1 MMIRRTVSPVRKDG
15 APTGAGLADGGEA
28 EGFEGSQPQSVT
40 AQAGPA
46 RSSTRRGIFSRRAR
60 NQQGFTIVE
69 VLVALLILLLV
80 GTVAVQF
87 AVSAIHTSY
96 QQQQRATA
104 ITLSTSGTEKV
115 RSRIRGISGD
125 SYLASITA
133 GTTEAQAQQAF
144 NALAADGVVAS
155 GDGQL
160 AWSDG
165 TAPAS
170 GSIAYSA
177 VDTTSKDV
185 TNGTEFNVYT
195 TVLKCYRIV
204 SGGSSANQAACS
216 AIDTSTMG
224 TPEYVDSANGTS
236 DELKAAMTDP
246 TKCAKGAFKLGSVT
260 YEPMLRVTVAVEW
273 QYGGLGSSGSKEV
286 YATSEYLDC
295 SGETNIVVKK

>member
-1 MMIRRTVSPVRKDG
+1 MTCTASAGCGASSRLRGAFARRR
-15 APTGAGLADGGEA
+15 
-28 EGFEGSQPQSVT
+28 
-40 AQAGPA
+40 
-46 RSSTRRGIFSRRAR
+46 R

-104 ITLSTSGTEKV
+104 MTLSTSGMEKV
-115 RSRIRGISGD
+115 RSRIRGMSGD

-133 GTTEAQAQQAF
+133 GTTEDQAKAAYD
-144 NALAADGVVAS
+144 ALKKDDVVRDG
-155 GDGQL
+155 DFQL

-177 VDTTSKDV
+177 VDTTSSSQ

-195 TVLKCYRIV
+195 VVGKCYRVV
-204 SGGSSANQAACS
+204 SGSSSSNSAACS

-224 TPEYVDSANGTS
+224 TPEYVDADNGTTA
-236 DELKAAMTDP
+236 ELTSALTDP
-246 TKCAKGAFKLGSVT
+246 TKSAKGPFKLGGLT

-273 QYGGLGSSGSKEV
+273 QFGGFGSSGEKEV

-295 SGETNIVVKK
+295 SPEVDIIIK

>member
-1 MMIRRTVSPVRKDG
+1 MMIRRILSSIRQDEASSEDDCVAQEAADACG
-15 APTGAGLADGGEA
+15 APQPHMVMTRNGASARFRGALA
-28 EGFEGSQPQSVT
+28 
-40 AQAGPA
+40 
-46 RSSTRRGIFSRRAR
+46 RHRH

-104 ITLSTSGTEKV
+104 MTLSTSGMEKV
-115 RSRIRGISGD
+115 RSRIRGMSGD

-133 GTTEAQAQQAF
+133 GTTEAQAKQAYE
-144 NALAADGVVAS
+144 ALKKDDVVRDG
-155 GDGQL
+155 DLQL

-177 VDTTSKDV
+177 VDTTSSSE

-195 TVLKCYRIV
+195 VVGKCYRVV
-204 SGGSSANQAACS
+204 SGSSSSNNAACS
-216 AIDTSTMG
+216 AIDTSSMG
-224 TPEYVDSANGTS
+224 TPEYVDASNGTS
-236 DELKAAMTDP
+236 AELTSALTDP
-246 TKCAKGAFKLGSVT
+246 TKCAKGAFKLGSLT
-260 YEPMLRVTVAVEW
+260 YEPLLRVTVAVEW
-273 QYGGLGSSGSKEV
+273 QFGGFGSSGEKEV

-295 SGETNIVVKK
+295 SPEVDIIIK

>member
-1 MMIRRTVSPVRKDG
+1 MMIRRILSSVRQDEASSEDDCVAREAAVACG
-15 APTGAGLADGGEA
+15 AP
-28 EGFEGSQPQSVT
+28 QPQATMKRNS
-40 AQAGPA
+40 ASA
-46 RSSTRRGIFSRRAR
+46 RFRGALARHRR

-104 ITLSTSGTEKV
+104 MTLSTSGMEKV
-115 RSRIRGISGD
+115 RSRIRGMSGD

-133 GTTEAQAQQAF
+133 GTTKDQATQAY
-144 NALAADGVVAS
+144 NALKADDVVRD
-155 GDGQL
+155 GDFQL

-177 VDTTSKDV
+177 VDTTSSAD
-185 TNGTEFNVYT
+185 TNGTEFKVYT
-195 TVLKCYRIV
+195 VVGKCYRIAK
-204 SGGSSANQAACS
+204 GNSSSNNAACS
-216 AIDTSTMG
+216 AIDTSSMG
-224 TPEYVDSANGTS
+224 IPEYVDCDNGTS
-236 DELKAAMTDP
+236 DELTAAITDP
-246 TKCAKGAFKLGSVT
+246 TKCAKGAFKLGSAT

-273 QYGGLGSSGSKEV
+273 QFGGFGSSGEKEV

-295 SGETNIVVKK
+295 SPEVDIIVKS

>member
-1 MMIRRTVSPVRKDG
+1 MMIRRTLSSARQDD
-15 APTGAGLADGGEA
+15 ASSRDDCAAGEA
-28 EGFEGSQPQSVT
+28 AVT
-40 AQAGPA
+40 CTASAGCGASSRLRGAFA
-46 RSSTRRGIFSRRAR
+46 RRRR

-104 ITLSTSGTEKV
+104 MTLSTSGMEKV
-115 RSRIRGISGD
+115 RSRIRGMSGD

-133 GTTEAQAQQAF
+133 GTTEDQAKAAYD
-144 NALAADGVVAS
+144 ALKKDDVVRDG
-155 GDGQL
+155 DFQL

-177 VDTTSKDV
+177 VDTTSSSQ

-195 TVLKCYRIV
+195 VVGKCYRVV
-204 SGGSSANQAACS
+204 SGSSSSNSAACS

-224 TPEYVDSANGTS
+224 TPEYVDADNGTTA
-236 DELKAAMTDP
+236 ELTSALTDP
-246 TKCAKGAFKLGSVT
+246 TKSAKGPFKLGGLT

-273 QYGGLGSSGSKEV
+273 QFGGFGSSGEKEV

-295 SGETNIVVKK
+295 SPEVDIIIK